1 MPVKI
6 TTDSTCDLSVELLKK
21 YDIEVI
27 PLVVSLGD
35 KSGKD
40 GKEVTPET
48 IYDFVDKTGKLPKTS
63 AVSIGEY
70 KKIFK
75 AWNAKGYNVVHFCI
89 GSNFSSCYQ
98 NACIAAEEVGGI
110 YPVNSANLSTGQGL
124 LVLRAA
130 EMAKEGASA
139 GAIAE
144 KCRELV
150 PFVEA
155 SFVVNSIDY
164 LHKGGR
170 CSSLAAFGAN
180 LLKLKPCIN
189 VIDGE
194 MLPGKKYRGGINK
207 VIEEYAEE
215 RLSGRDD
222 IDTSRIFITHTKC
235 DTETIEQVKNLVRE
249 YCPDAGEILETTA
262 GATVTTHCGPGTLG
276 VLFIR
281 SK

>member
-6 TTDSTCDLSVELLKK
+6 ITDSTCDLSAELVKK

-27 PLVVSLGD
+27 PLVVTLGD
-35 KSGKD
+35 KSGRD
-40 GKEVTPET
+40 GREITPDD
-48 IYDFVDKTGKLPKTS
+48 IYSFVEKTGKLSKTS
-63 AVSIGEY
+63 AVSVGEY
-70 KKIFK
+70 KKVFK
-75 AWNAKGYNVVHFCI
+75 TWTAKGYSVVHFCI
-89 GSNFSSCYQ
+89 GSHFSSCYQ

-110 YPVNSANLSTGQGL
+110 YPVDSENLSTGQGL

-130 EMAKEGASA
+130 EMAKEGCTA

-144 KCRELV
+144 KCRELA
-150 PFVEA
+150 PLVEA

-164 LHKGGR
+164 LYKGGR
-170 CSSLAAFGAN
+170 CSALAAFGAN

-189 VIDGE
+189 VINGE
-194 MLPGKKYRGGINK
+194 MQPGKKYRGNINK

-215 RLSGRDD
+215 RLSGRGD
-222 IDTSRIFITHTKC
+222 IDTSRIFVTHTKC
-235 DTETIEQVKNLVRE
+235 DPETIEHVKSLVRE

-281 SK
+281 NK